1 MPMRHKEPKRPAWIP
16 PSTGSAM
23 PRLKIGDSL
32 FILLTIT
39 LIFSGLPLSYAD
51 RVVTVQTVANVNEQS
66 LIAAM
71 SNLQNYQQIFPDNI
85 RSVKILD
92 NKTNLVDMNAGLN
105 GFFFDT
111 QAVYNQTSDGIYV
124 IEVTSGDLKGTTM
137 TTQLN
142 KTWGFDG
149 KPGMGTIAD
158 ISLDLKTS
166 GFLSWMLGFIP
177 DNTLN
182 FALQNGFARFV
193 DYAKSV

>member
-1 MPMRHKEPKRPAWIP
+1 MRHKEPKRPFKMP
-16 PSTGSAM
+16 FSTGSAM
-23 PRLKIGDSL
+23 PRLKIGGSL

-51 RVVTVQTVANVNEQS
+51 HVVTVQTVANVNEQS
-66 LIAAM
+66 LISTM
-71 SNLQNYQQIFPDNI
+71 SNIQNYPQIFPDNI

-92 NKTNLVDMNAGLN
+92 NKTNLVDMNVGLN

-111 QAVYNQTSDGIYV
+111 QAVYNQTSDGTYV

-149 KPGMGTIAD
+149 TPGMGTIAD
-158 ISLDLKTS
+158 VSLDLKTS
-166 GFLSWMLGFIP
+166 GFLSWMLGFVP
-177 DNTLN
+177 DNSLN

-193 DYAKSV
+193 DYTKSV